1 MGIWNKS
8 SPGPPKLPEKA
19 GETEAFRPPHLL
31 TLNRALKSWLPGEQ
45 KGGAGVGWVLT
56 AC

>member
-1 MGIWNKS
+1 MGMWS
-8 SPGPPKLPEKA
+8 SPGPPKLQEKA
-19 GETEAFRPPHLL
+19 WETETFRPPHLL